1 MIKNYAL
8 KLPQVVYGGEDATEQ
23 LVSVIEKAVA
33 KNVAVFTDPSLRK
46 LGLVD
51 PALAAIKEAGAEAHI
66 FDNIPAEPSY
76 IQVQEVVDEV
86 TGTGTELVV
95 AVGGGSVMDTA
106 KLACVCAGAPYT
118 VHDLLKDPARAR
130 KQLHCVAVPTTAG
143 TGAEA
148 TINAIVAV
156 PEDEVKIGIV
166 NDAMMPDVV
175 LLDVRMVQNLPRSIA
190 AATGVDAMC
199 HAIECFTCK
208 KANPFSDT
216 FALEAFDLII
226 NNIEHACDSKDD
238 LEAKR
243 AMQIAALYGGIAITA
258 SGTTAVHGLSYPLG
272 GKYHV
277 PHGVSNA
284 ILLSPV
290 MHFNEPA
297 IRDRLAAAYDHAI
310 KGDAKTEE
318 EKSAAVI
325 KRMDEIVE
333 HLDIPKTL
341 DALGVHDAPID
352 WLAEAGI
359 QQQRLLSNNKRE
371 VTLEDAKAIY
381 RQIM

>member
-23 LVSVIEKAVA
+23 LVSVIEKAGA

-106 KLACVCAGAPYT
+106 KLACVCAGASYT

-130 KQLHCVAVPTTAG
+130 KQLPCVAVPTTAG

-208 KANPFSDT
+208 KANLFSDT

-226 NNIEHACDSKDD
+226 NNIERACDSKDD

-297 IRDRLAAAYDHAI
+297 IRDRLATAYDRAI

>member
-1 MIKNYAL
+1 MLTMYSL
-8 KLPQVVYGGEDATEQ
+8 KLPKVVFGGEDSLERLAGV
-23 LVSVIEKAVA
+23 LEKEGAQ
-33 KNVAVFTDPSLRK
+33 KVAVFTDPTLRK

-51 PALAAIKEAGAEAHI
+51 PVLAAVKAAGAEATVY
-66 FDNIPAEPSY
+66 DDIPAEPSY
-76 IQVQEVVDEV
+76 GQVQAVVDQV
-86 TGTGTELVV
+86 AGTGADIVV

-106 KLACVCAGAPYT
+106 KLACVCAGADYT
-118 VHDLLKDPARAR
+118 VHDLLSDPKRAK
-130 KQLHCVAVPTTAG
+130 KQIACVAVPTTAG

-156 PEDEVKIGIV
+156 SEDEVKIGIV
-166 NDAMMPDVV
+166 NDDMMPDYV
-175 LLDVRMVQNLPRSIA
+175 LLDVRMIQNLPRSIA
-190 AATGVDAMC
+190 AATGLDAMC

-226 NNIEHACDSKDD
+226 NNIERACDDKDTLD
-238 LEAKR
+238 AKR
-243 AMQIAALYGGIAITA
+243 AMQVAALYGGIAITA

-297 IRDRLAAAYDHAI
+297 IRDRLAIAYDRAI

-325 KRMDEIVE
+325 ERMDQIVS
-333 HLDIPKTL
+333 HLNIPKTL
-341 DALGVHDAPID
+341 DALGVHDASID

-359 QQQRLLSNNKRE
+359 KQQRLLSNNKRE

>member
-23 LVSVIEKAVA
+23 LVSVIEKAGA

-130 KQLHCVAVPTTAG
+130 KQLPCVAVPTTAG

-216 FALEAFDLII
+216 FALEAFDRII

>member
-8 KLPQVVYGGEDATEQ
+8 KLPQVVFGGEDATEQ
-23 LVSVIEKAVA
+23 LVSVIEKAGA
-33 KNVAVFTDPSLRK
+33 KNVAVFTDPSLHK

-130 KQLHCVAVPTTAG
+130 KQLPCVAVPTTAG

-226 NNIEHACDSKDD
+226 NNIERACDSKDD

-297 IRDRLAAAYDHAI
+297 IRGRLAAAYDRAI

-325 KRMDEIVE
+325 KRMDEIVA

>member
-23 LVSVIEKAVA
+23 LVSVIEKAGA

-216 FALEAFDLII
+216 FAIEAFDLII

>member
-23 LVSVIEKAVA
+23 LVSVIEKAGA

-297 IRDRLAAAYDHAI
+297 IRDRLAAAYDHAL

>member
-23 LVSVIEKAVA
+23 LVSVIEKAGA

-226 NNIEHACDSKDD
+226 NNLEHACDSKDD

>member
-1 MIKNYAL
+1 MLSTYSL
-8 KLPQVVYGGEDATEQ
+8 KLPKVVFGGEDPASQ
-23 LVSVIEKAVA
+23 LTDVLTGQGLHKVA
-33 KNVAVFTDPSLRK
+33 LFTDPTLRK

-51 PALAAIKEAGAEAHI
+51 PILDAAQAAGAEVEV

-76 IQVQEVVDEV
+76 SQVQTVVDEV
-86 TGTGTELVV
+86 AKVGADVIV

-106 KLACVCAGAPYT
+106 KLACVCAGADYT
-118 VHDLLKDPARAR
+118 VHDLLSDPKRAK
-130 KQLHCVAVPTTAG
+130 KQIPCVAVPTTAG

-166 NDAMMPDVV
+166 NDDMMPDYV

-190 AATGVDAMC
+190 AATGIDAMC
-199 HAIECFTCK
+199 HAIECFTCV

-216 FALEAFDLII
+216 FALEAFDLIL
-226 NNIEHACDSKDD
+226 NNIEEACDNKDVLD
-238 LEAKR
+238 AKR
-243 AMQIAALYGGIAITA
+243 AMQVAALYGGIAITA

-297 IRDRLAAAYDHAI
+297 IRDRLALAYDRAI
-310 KGDAKTEE
+310 RGDAQTEE

-325 KRMDEIVE
+325 ERMDQIVE
-333 HLDIPKTL
+333 HLNIPKKL
-341 DALGVHDAPID
+341 EELGVTDAPID

-359 QQQRLLSNNKRE
+359 KQQRLLTNNKRE
-371 VTLEDAKAIY
+371 VTLEDARAIY
-381 RQIM
+381 QQIL

>member
-23 LVSVIEKAVA
+23 LVSVIEKAGA

-130 KQLHCVAVPTTAG
+130 KQLPCVAVPTTAG

-325 KRMDEIVE
+325 RRMDEIVE

>member
-23 LVSVIEKAVA
+23 LVSVIEKAGA

-66 FDNIPAEPSY
+66 FDNVPAEPSY

-106 KLACVCAGAPYT
+106 KLACVCAGASYT
-118 VHDLLKDPARAR
+118 VHDLLKDSARAR
-130 KQLHCVAVPTTAG
+130 KQLPCVAVPTTAG

-226 NNIEHACDSKDD
+226 NNIERACDSKDG

-297 IRDRLAAAYDHAI
+297 IRDRLAAAYDRAI

>member
-8 KLPQVVYGGEDATEQ
+8 KPPQVVYGGEDATVQ
-23 LVSVIEKAVA
+23 LVSVIEKAGA

-130 KQLHCVAVPTTAG
+130 KQLPCVAVPTTAG

-226 NNIEHACDSKDD
+226 NNIERACDSKDD

-297 IRDRLAAAYDHAI
+297 IRDRLAAAYDRAI
-310 KGDAKTEE
+310 KGGATTEE

-325 KRMDEIVE
+325 KRMDEIVA

>member
-8 KLPQVVYGGEDATEQ
+8 KLPQVVYGGEDATVQ
-23 LVSVIEKAVA
+23 LVSVIEKAGA

-130 KQLHCVAVPTTAG
+130 KQLPCVAVPTTAG

-226 NNIEHACDSKDD
+226 NNIERACDSKDD

-297 IRDRLAAAYDHAI
+297 IRDRLAAAYDRAI
-310 KGDAKTEE
+310 KGGATTEE

-325 KRMDEIVE
+325 KRMDEIVA

>member
-23 LVSVIEKAVA
+23 LVSVIEKAGA

-51 PALAAIKEAGAEAHI
+51 TALAAIKEAGAEAHI

>member
-8 KLPQVVYGGEDATEQ
+8 KPPQVVYGGEDATVQ
-23 LVSVIEKAVA
+23 LVSVIEKAGA

-130 KQLHCVAVPTTAG
+130 KQLPCVAVPTTAG

-216 FALEAFDLII
+216 FALEAFDLVI
-226 NNIEHACDSKDD
+226 NNIERACDSKDD

-297 IRDRLAAAYDHAI
+297 IRDRLAAAYDRAI
-310 KGDAKTEE
+310 KGGATTEE

-325 KRMDEIVE
+325 KRMDEIVA

>member
-8 KLPQVVYGGEDATEQ
+8 KLPQVVFGGEDATEQ
-23 LVSVIEKAVA
+23 LVSVIEKAGA

-130 KQLHCVAVPTTAG
+130 TQLPCCAVPTTAG
-143 TGAEA
+143 IGAEA

-156 PEDEVKIGIV
+156 PEDEVKIRIV

-226 NNIEHACDSKDD
+226 NNIERACDSKDD

-297 IRDRLAAAYDHAI
+297 IRDRLAAAYDRAI
-310 KGDAKTEE
+310 KGGATTEE

-325 KRMDEIVE
+325 ERMDEIVA

>member
-23 LVSVIEKAVA
+23 LVSVIEKAGA

-130 KQLHCVAVPTTAG
+130 KQLPCVAVPTTAG

-297 IRDRLAAAYDHAI
+297 IRDRLAAAYDRAI
-310 KGDAKTEE
+310 KGDAKTEQ

>member
-1 MIKNYAL
+1 MLATYSL
-8 KLPQVVYGGEDATEQ
+8 KLPKVVFGGEDPASQ
-23 LVSVIEKAVA
+23 LTDVLKGQGLLKVA
-33 KNVAVFTDPSLRK
+33 LFTDPTLRK

-51 PALAAIKEAGAEAHI
+51 SVLRAAQAAGAEVET
-66 FDNIPAEPSY
+66 FDDIPAEPSY
-76 IQVQEVVDEV
+76 GQVQAVVDEV
-86 TGTGTELVV
+86 AKVGADVIV

-106 KLACVCAGAPYT
+106 KLACVCAGASYT
-118 VHDLLKDPARAR
+118 VHDLLADPKRAR
-130 KQLHCVAVPTTAG
+130 KQIPCIAVPTTAG

-166 NDAMMPDVV
+166 NDDMMPDYV
-175 LLDVRMVQNLPRSIA
+175 LLDVRMVQNLPRPIA
-190 AATGVDAMC
+190 AATGIDAMC
-199 HAIECFTCK
+199 HAIECFTCV

-216 FALEAFDLII
+216 FALEAFDLIV
-226 NNIEHACDSKDD
+226 NNIEEACDDKDALD
-238 LEAKR
+238 AKR
-243 AMQIAALYGGIAITA
+243 AMQVAALYGGIAITA

-297 IRDRLAAAYDHAI
+297 IRDRLALAYDRAI
-310 KGDAKTEE
+310 RGDAQTEE

-325 KRMDEIVE
+325 ERMDQIVE
-333 HLDIPKTL
+333 HLDIPKKL
-341 DALGVHDAPID
+341 EELGVTDAPID

-359 QQQRLLSNNKRE
+359 KQQRLLTNNKRE
-371 VTLEDAKAIY
+371 VTLEDARAIY
-381 RQIM
+381 QQII

>member
-23 LVSVIEKAVA
+23 LVSVIEKAGA

-130 KQLHCVAVPTTAG
+130 KQLPCVAVPTTAG

-297 IRDRLAAAYDHAI
+297 IRDRLAAAYDRAI
-310 KGDAKTEE
+310 KGDATTEE

-325 KRMDEIVE
+325 ERMDEIVA

-341 DALGVHDAPID
+341 DALGVHNAPID

>member
-8 KLPQVVYGGEDATEQ
+8 KLPQVVFGGEDATEQ
-23 LVSVIEKAVA
+23 LVSVIEKAGA

-86 TGTGTELVV
+86 TGTDTELVV

-130 KQLHCVAVPTTAG
+130 KQLPCVAVPTTAG

-226 NNIEHACDSKDD
+226 NNIERACDSKDD

-297 IRDRLAAAYDHAI
+297 IRGRLAAAYDRAI

>member
-1 MIKNYAL
+1 MLSTYSL
-8 KLPQVVYGGEDATEQ
+8 KLPKVVFGGEDSASQ
-23 LVSVIEKAVA
+23 LTDVLNGQDLHKVA
-33 KNVAVFTDPSLRK
+33 LFTDPTLRK

-51 PALAAIKEAGAEAHI
+51 PILDAAQAAGAEVEV

-76 IQVQEVVDEV
+76 SQVQTVVDEV
-86 TGTGTELVV
+86 AKVGADVIV

-106 KLACVCAGAPYT
+106 KLACVCAGADYT
-118 VHDLLKDPARAR
+118 VHDLLSDPKRAK
-130 KQLHCVAVPTTAG
+130 KQIPCVAVPTTAG

-166 NDAMMPDVV
+166 NDDMMPDYV

-190 AATGVDAMC
+190 AATGIDAMC
-199 HAIECFTCK
+199 HAIECFTCV

-226 NNIEHACDSKDD
+226 NNIEEACDNKDALD
-238 LEAKR
+238 AKR
-243 AMQIAALYGGIAITA
+243 AMQVAALYGGIAITA

-297 IRDRLAAAYDHAI
+297 IRDRLALAYDRAI
-310 KGDAKTEE
+310 RGDAQTEE

-325 KRMDEIVE
+325 ERMDQIVE
-333 HLDIPKTL
+333 HLNIPKKL
-341 DALGVHDAPID
+341 EELGVTDAPID

-359 QQQRLLSNNKRE
+359 KQQRLLTNNKRE
-371 VTLEDAKAIY
+371 VTLEDARAIY
-381 RQIM
+381 QQIV

>member
-1 MIKNYAL
+1 M
-8 KLPQVVYGGEDATEQ
+8 
-23 LVSVIEKAVA
+23 IEKAGA

>member
-8 KLPQVVYGGEDATEQ
+8 KLPQVVFGGEDATEQ
-23 LVSVIEKAVA
+23 LVSVIEKAGA

-130 KQLHCVAVPTTAG
+130 KQLPCVAVPTTAG